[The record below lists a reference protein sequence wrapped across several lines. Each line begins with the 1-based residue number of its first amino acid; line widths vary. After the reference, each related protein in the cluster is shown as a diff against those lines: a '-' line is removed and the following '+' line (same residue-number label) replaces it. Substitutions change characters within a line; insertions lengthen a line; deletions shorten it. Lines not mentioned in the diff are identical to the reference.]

1 MILKQLKIAMLD
13 KIHTH
18 RSCSKYEQM
27 VLQVLSSEFHRTGV
41 EESSVGAVFRFEYQY
56 LGAFFIKTKLFYSN
70 FTVLGNSRRG
80 YKLKPCPCFLCLV

>member
-1 MILKQLKIAMLD
+1 MILQQLKIAMLD

-56 LGAFFIKTKLFYSN
+56 LGAFF
-70 FTVLGNSRRG
+70 
-80 YKLKPCPCFLCLV
+80 YKVKPF